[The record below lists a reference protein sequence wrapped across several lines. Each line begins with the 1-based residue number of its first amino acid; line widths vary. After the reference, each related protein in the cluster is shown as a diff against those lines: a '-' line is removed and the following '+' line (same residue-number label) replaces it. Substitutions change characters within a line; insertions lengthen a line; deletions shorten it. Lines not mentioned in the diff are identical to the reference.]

1 MKIYL
6 TRHGETEWNLEGR
19 LQGSLDAKLTKKG
32 IDEATML
39 GESLKEVE
47 FDMIFSSPLSRA
59 LDTANIVKGNKEIE
73 IIAHE
78 NLKEISFGDWE
89 GMLHKEIEESHA
101 ERYNNFWMKPHL
113 YEPLNGETYDEFTD
127 RIQQVINEIVEH
139 KDKKNVL
146 VVAHAGVVKGFY
158 KILKNLSIKEFWNE
172 PFVHNTC
179 LTIIN
184 IDDDRIDFE
193 IECDTSHIA

>member
-19 LQGSLDAKLTKKG
+19 LQGSLDAKLTHKG
-32 IDEATML
+32 IEEATML
-39 GESLKEVE
+39 GKRLKDVE

-59 LDTANIVKGNKEIE
+59 LDTATIIKGDKDIE
-73 IIAHE
+73 IIAND
-78 NLKEISFGDWE
+78 NLKEMSFGDWE
-89 GMLHKEIEESHA
+89 GMLHKEIKESHD
-101 ERYNNFWMKPHL
+101 ERYNNFWMNPHL
-113 YEPLNGETYDEFTD
+113 YEPLNGESYDEFTD
-127 RIQQVINEIVEH
+127 RIHQVINEILEH

-146 VVAHAGVVKGFY
+146 VVAHAGVVKAFY
-158 KILKNLSIKEFWNE
+158 KILKNLSINEFWKE

-179 LTIIN
+179 LTIID
-184 IDDDRIDFE
+184 IDEDKIDFE